1 MTFEK
6 SSEHLR
12 NSLIMLEIGWKS
24 FGNRCWPYFEVIVIL
39 LCIYFTLRFSIY
51 ARPHKLLSFYYH
63 HAKIKTVCLSVCL
76 SSKIF
81 QHLRL
86 SSEVVGKSSE
96 VVANLRRSFE
106 IFGNLPKPSVN
117 LRKFR
122 FCGDEKSH
130 VFYRKNSPCRATETT
145 IHNN

>member
-63 HAKIKTVCLSVCL
+63 HAKIKTVCLSVCHRKSFYTFDYRRKL
-76 SSKIF
+76 S
-81 QHLRL
+81 
-86 SSEVVGKSSE
+86 E
-96 VVANLRRSFE
+96 
-106 IFGNLPKPSVN
+106 N
-117 LRKFR
+117 LRKSLQIFGGLSKSSAIFR
-122 FCGDEKSH
+122 S
-130 VFYRKNSPCRATETT
+130 RR
-145 IHNN
+145 